1 MPYPFLDTTNDF
13 SPINDI
19 IAVTPSDSTDLQYA
33 GQSRPCRALILTGAG
48 NLKFDTANGTTVT
61 LPISS
66 AWFGVSYIRAKRIWS
81 TGTTVTA
88 GNIFACY

>member
-19 IAVTPSDSTDLQYA
+19 KTVTLSDSTDLPN
-33 GQSRPCRALILTGAG
+33 GTCRALILTGAG

-88 GNIFACY
+88 GNIFVCY

>member
-1 MPYPFLDTTNDF
+1 MPFPFLDTTNDF

-19 IAVTPSDSTDLQYA
+19 KAVTTSDSTDLPN
-33 GQSRPCRALILTGAG
+33 GVCRALILTGAG

-61 LPISS
+61 LPINS
-66 AWFGVSYIRAKRIWS
+66 AWFGVSYIRAKRIYA